1 MITGHGDDAYRYGGR
16 VTRNFSSNIFTHA
29 DLAPLRGFLASR
41 LGDIATYPEPEPL
54 SLERKI
60 AEREGISADCVAVTG
75 GATEAIYLA
84 ALAFRHL
91 TPVIFTP
98 TFSEYESASRIHAVH
113 EPQFVNT
120 PQPIKGMKNA
130 LYWLCNPNNP
140 TGNVVGK
147 DVLNALASQ
156 DGAVVVVDQAYE
168 DYTTEP
174 LLTDKDAISMGNV
187 LLLHSLTKR
196 YCIPGLRIG
205 YAVGAQPLI
214 NRLKSVRQP
223 WSVNALAIAA
233 ARDFLLDKKPFAD
246 AEKLC
251 AEAQWLNKE
260 LNSIEGV
267 TAYPTKTNFMLCRLQ
282 SATASQLKEWLVD
295 NRGILIRDASN
306 FRGLDA
312 QYFRVAAQNRSDNEA
327 LVAAIKDFLMQL

>member
-16 VTRNFSSNIFTHA
+16 VTRNFSSNIFTRA
-29 DLAPLRGFLASR
+29 DLAPLCGFLASR
-41 LGDIATYPEPEPL
+41 LGDIATYPEPDPL
-54 SLERKI
+54 SLEQKI

-91 TPVIFTP
+91 TPVISTP
-98 TFSEYESASRIHAVH
+98 TFSEYESACRIHAVH
-113 EPQFVNT
+113 EPQFVES
-120 PQPIKGMKNA
+120 PQPVDIKDA

-140 TGNVVGK
+140 TGEMLGS
-147 DVLNALASQ
+147 DVLDALAGQ
-156 DGAVVVVDQAYE
+156 NGAVVVVDQAYE
-168 DYTTEP
+168 DYTTEQ

-205 YAVGAQPLI
+205 YAVGAQPLVK
-214 NRLKSVRQP
+214 RLKSVRQP
-223 WSVNALAIAA
+223 WSVNALALAA
-233 ARDFLLDKKPFAD
+233 AGGFLFGKKPFAD
-246 AEKLC
+246 AGKLC
-251 AEAQWLNKE
+251 AEAQWLNRQ
-260 LNSIEGV
+260 LNGIDGV
-267 TAYPTKTNFMLCRLQ
+267 TACPTKTNFMLCRLQ
-282 SATASQLKEWLVD
+282 DATALQLKEWLVD
-295 NRGILIRDASN
+295 RHGILIRDAAN

-327 LVAAIKDFLMQL
+327 LVAAIKEFLAQL